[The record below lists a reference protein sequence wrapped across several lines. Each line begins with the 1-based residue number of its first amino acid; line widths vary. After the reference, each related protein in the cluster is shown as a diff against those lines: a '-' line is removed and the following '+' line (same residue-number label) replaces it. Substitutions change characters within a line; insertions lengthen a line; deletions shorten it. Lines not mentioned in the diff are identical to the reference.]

1 MGMDTTTRQ
10 ATLIEAAIT
19 QGVTPLVITDA
30 DLSAGTPR
38 VEYCNPA
45 FCALTGYAPHEL
57 FGRRLD
63 VLDGPGTLIAGRD
76 EHLRCRAEGR
86 VFRGR
91 LVQYRRDGSAF
102 PADWLTTPVL
112 DEHGIVAHF
121 ASICRDCTAE
131 VDAEQARTRLVGDQA
146 ARQAQ
151 RKPTL
156 AEASQTDPLTGLL
169 THQAGATHLREVH
182 EEASRASRAYS
193 LLLGDVDHFNRIT
206 DHHGYRA
213 GERVLVHVARLLRHG
228 VGPGDIV
235 MRWGGDTSLVV
246 LPATELDEAVG
257 LAQRLRADAAAT
269 ADGEIGAVTLSIGVA
284 TWRPGETMGDVLARA
299 DDAMFVAR
307 AAGGNRVEWT
317 E

>member
-1 MGMDTTTRQ
+1 MDTTTRQ
-10 ATLIEAAIT
+10 AALIEAAIT

-30 DLSAGTPR
+30 DLSAGAPR

-45 FCALTGYAPHEL
+45 FSALTGYGPHEL

-63 VLDGPGTLIAGRD
+63 VLDGPGTATAGRD

-102 PADWLTTPVL
+102 HADWLTTPVL
-112 DEHGIVAHF
+112 DEHGVVAHF
-121 ASICRDCTAE
+121 ASICRDCSAE
-131 VDAEQARTRLVGDQA
+131 VDAEQARSRQVVDQA

-169 THQAGATHLREVH
+169 THQSGTTHLREVH
-182 EEASRASRAYS
+182 DEASRASRAYS

-228 VGPGDIV
+228 VRPGDTV

-246 LPATELDEAVG
+246 LPATELDEAV
-257 LAQRLRADAAAT
+257 AVARRLRADAAAT
-269 ADGEIGAVTLSIGVA
+269 PDGEIGAVTLSIGVA
-284 TWRPGETMGDVLARA
+284 TWRPGETMGDVLARV
-299 DDAMFVAR
+299 DDAMFAAR

-317 E
+317 EQ